1 LSFLPPRSGGEGNQI
16 ERLSGWF
23 RNLQGHFIV
32 LKKRLT
38 VKSGTGI
45 MTSTRAIRC
54 TPILASN
61 AITFAFGA
69 ALACAIGCGVGSILA
84 PRPAVAA
91 DFVMKFGTATIN
103 ETQHQ
108 FIKFYKDEVE
118 NASKGRIEVQIY
130 PASQLGPIPR
140 EIEGVQL
147 GNIQGY
153 IGPVDFFVGVDPR
166 FGVFSAPMLFRDEP
180 NAAATVR
187 DAAVQKATFDL
198 AAPKRMVG
206 IAMLDLGSSN
216 YGAKNPILRL
226 SDFSGKK
233 LRINGTE
240 LERQKMA
247 KLGATG
253 IGMPLSEVVP
263 ALDQG
268 TIDGTISGLSVFVA
282 FKMND
287 LLKVVTVTNDTFI
300 ISIAVVSKPWLDT
313 LPADLQKVVLDAGAT
328 VQTKAQAWEIDFTK
342 KLASDWTALGGTVQ
356 TLPSEDLA
364 RMKTLLDPV
373 ADEATKGQPAVH
385 DMLEM
390 VRAAAA
396 RN

>member
-1 LSFLPPRSGGEGNQI
+1 MFE
-16 ERLSGWF
+16 
-23 RNLQGHFIV
+23 
-32 LKKRLT
+32 
-38 VKSGTGI
+38 
-45 MTSTRAIRC
+45 
-54 TPILASN
+54 
-61 AITFAFGA
+61 
-69 ALACAIGCGVGSILA
+69 
-84 PRPAVAA
+84 
-91 DFVMKFGTATIN
+91 
-103 ETQHQ
+103 
-108 FIKFYKDEVE
+108 
-118 NASKGRIEVQIY
+118 
-130 PASQLGPIPR
+130 
-140 EIEGVQL
+140 
-147 GNIQGY
+147 
-153 IGPVDFFVGVDPR
+153 
-166 FGVFSAPMLFRDEP
+166 
-180 NAAATVR
+180 
-187 DAAVQKATFDL
+187 L

-206 IAMLDLGSSN
+206 IATLDLGSSN

-268 TIDGTISGLSVFVA
+268 AIDGTISGLSVFVS

-313 LPADLQKVVLDAGAT
+313 LPADLQKVVLDAGAA
-328 VQTKAQAWEIDFTK
+328 VQSKAQAWEVDFTN

-356 TLPSEDLA
+356 MLPSEDLT

-373 ADEATKGQPAVH
+373 GDEATKGQPAVH

>member
-1 LSFLPPRSGGEGNQI
+1 
-16 ERLSGWF
+16 
-23 RNLQGHFIV
+23 
-32 LKKRLT
+32 
-38 VKSGTGI
+38 
-45 MTSTRAIRC
+45 
-54 TPILASN
+54 
-61 AITFAFGA
+61 
-69 ALACAIGCGVGSILA
+69 
-84 PRPAVAA
+84 
-91 DFVMKFGTATIN
+91 
-103 ETQHQ
+103 
-108 FIKFYKDEVE
+108 
-118 NASKGRIEVQIY
+118 
-130 PASQLGPIPR
+130 
-140 EIEGVQL
+140 
-147 GNIQGY
+147 
-153 IGPVDFFVGVDPR
+153 
-166 FGVFSAPMLFRDEP
+166 MLFRDEA

-187 DAAVQKATFDL
+187 DPAVQKAMFDL

-206 IAMLDLGSSN
+206 IATLDLGSSN

-226 SDFSGKK
+226 TDFGGKK

-268 TIDGTISGLSVFVA
+268 TIDGTISGLSVFVS

-313 LPADLQKVVLDAGAT
+313 LPADLQKVVLDACAA
-328 VQTKAQAWEIDFTK
+328 VQTKAQAWEVDFTR
-342 KLASDWTALGGTVQ
+342 KLATDWAALGGAIQ
-356 TLPSEDLA
+356 MLPAEDLA

-373 ADEATKGQPAVH
+373 GDEATKGQPAVH

>member
-1 LSFLPPRSGGEGNQI
+1 
-16 ERLSGWF
+16 
-23 RNLQGHFIV
+23 
-32 LKKRLT
+32 
-38 VKSGTGI
+38 
-45 MTSTRAIRC
+45 MTSTRVIRRISAS
-54 TPILASN
+54 TSFDRIALAT
-61 AITFAFGA
+61 AAALAYAFGA
-69 ALACAIGCGVGSILA
+69 VLGAVLGAL
-84 PRPAVAA
+84 PASAA

-118 NASKGRIEVQIY
+118 KASNGRIEVQIY

-180 NAAATVR
+180 NAAATVH
-187 DAAVQKATFDL
+187 DAAVQKAMFEL

-206 IAMLDLGSSN
+206 IATLDLGSSN

-226 SDFSGKK
+226 SDFNGKK

-268 TIDGTISGLSVFVA
+268 TIDGTISGLSVFVS

-313 LPADLQKVVLDAGAT
+313 LPAVLQKVVLDAGAA
-328 VQTKAQAWEIDFTK
+328 VQSKAQAWEVDFTK

-356 TLPSEDLA
+356 TLPSEDLT

-373 ADEATKGQPAVH
+373 GDDATNGQPAVH

>member
-1 LSFLPPRSGGEGNQI
+1 
-16 ERLSGWF
+16 
-23 RNLQGHFIV
+23 
-32 LKKRLT
+32 
-38 VKSGTGI
+38 
-45 MTSTRAIRC
+45 MTFTHAICRVRASAPSRRIA
-54 TPILASN
+54 LAL
-61 AITFAFGA
+61 A
-69 ALACAIGCGVGSILA
+69 ALLVCGLGTLRGV
-84 PRPAVAA
+84 PPASAA

-108 FIKFYKDEVE
+108 FIKFYKDEIE
-118 NASKGRIEVQIY
+118 KASNGRIEVQIY

-166 FGVFSAPMLFRDEP
+166 YGVFSAPMLFRDEA
-180 NAAATVR
+180 NVAATIH
-187 DAAVQKATFDL
+187 DPDIQKATFDL

-206 IAMLDLGSSN
+206 IATLDLGSSN

-268 TIDGTISGLSVFVA
+268 TIDGTISGLSVFVS

-287 LLKVVTVTNDTFI
+287 ILKVVTVTNDTFI

-313 LPADLQKVVLDAGAT
+313 LPADLQKVVLDAGAV
-328 VQTKAQAWEIDFTK
+328 VQSKAQAWE
-342 KLASDWTALGGTVQ
+342 
-356 TLPSEDLA
+356 
-364 RMKTLLDPV
+364 
-373 ADEATKGQPAVH
+373 
-385 DMLEM
+385 
-390 VRAAAA
+390 
-396 RN
+396 

>member
-1 LSFLPPRSGGEGNQI
+1 MTFTGANRSVGVTLHG
-16 ERLSGWF
+16 
-23 RNLQGHFIV
+23 
-32 LKKRLT
+32 
-38 VKSGTGI
+38 
-45 MTSTRAIRC
+45 RAVA
-54 TPILASN
+54 LA
-61 AITFAFGA
+61 A
-69 ALACAIGCGVGSILA
+69 ALACGLGTLLGPL
-84 PRPAVAA
+84 PASAA

-118 NASKGRIEVQIY
+118 KASNGRIEVQIY

-166 FGVFSAPMLFRDEP
+166 FGVFSAPMLFRDEA

-187 DAAVQKATFDL
+187 DPAVQKAMFDL

-206 IAMLDLGSSN
+206 IATLDLGSSN

-226 SDFSGKK
+226 ADFGGKK

-268 TIDGTISGLSVFVA
+268 TIDGTISGLSVFVS

-313 LPADLQKVVLDAGAT
+313 LPADLQKVVLDAGAA
-328 VQTKAQAWEIDFTK
+328 VQSNAQAWEVDFTK
-342 KLASDWTALGGTVQ
+342 KLATD
-356 TLPSEDLA
+356 
-364 RMKTLLDPV
+364 
-373 ADEATKGQPAVH
+373 
-385 DMLEM
+385 
-390 VRAAAA
+390 
-396 RN
+396 

>member
-1 LSFLPPRSGGEGNQI
+1 MSVI
-16 ERLSGWF
+16 
-23 RNLQGHFIV
+23 
-32 LKKRLT
+32 
-38 VKSGTGI
+38 
-45 MTSTRAIRC
+45 RAIRAC
-54 TPILASN
+54 DFLAGRRFAKFSAGAKFSANNFAVVAAVLTCLTPAAPAS
-61 AITFAFGA
+61 
-69 ALACAIGCGVGSILA
+69 
-84 PRPAVAA
+84 AA
-91 DFVMKFGTATIN
+91 DFVMKIGTATIN

-108 FIKFYKDEVE
+108 FIKFYKEEVE
-118 NASKGRIEVQIY
+118 KASGGRIEVQIY

-153 IGPVDFFVGVDPR
+153 VGPVDFFVGVDPR
-166 FGVFSAPMLFRDEP
+166 FGVFSTPMLFRDEA
-180 NAAATVR
+180 NAAATIH
-187 DAAVQKATFDL
+187 DPAVQKAMFDL

-206 IAMLDLGSSN
+206 IATLGLGASN
-216 YGAKNPILRL
+216 YGAKKAILTL
-226 SDFSGKK
+226 ADFAGKK

-240 LERQKMA
+240 MERQKMA

-313 LPADLQKVVLDAGAT
+313 LPADLQKIVIDSGAAIQAKT
-328 VQTKAQAWEIDFTK
+328 QAWEMDFTK
-342 KLASDWTALGGTVQ
+342 KLESDWSAVGGTVHK
-356 TLPSEDLA
+356 LSAEDLA
-364 RMKTLLDPV
+364 QMKTLLDPV
-373 ADEATKGQPAVH
+373 GDAATKDQPAVH
-385 DMLEM
+385 DMLQM

-396 RN
+396 KN

>member
-1 LSFLPPRSGGEGNQI
+1 MRRPSQRSLVRLVGAVSLLLSGGA
-16 ERLSGWF
+16 
-23 RNLQGHFIV
+23 
-32 LKKRLT
+32 
-38 VKSGTGI
+38 
-45 MTSTRAIRC
+45 TSK
-54 TPILASN
+54 
-61 AITFAFGA
+61 
-69 ALACAIGCGVGSILA
+69 
-84 PRPAVAA
+84 PAVAA
-91 DFVMKFGTATIN
+91 DFVMKFGTATMN

-108 FIKFYKDEVE
+108 YLKFYKEALE
-118 NASKGRIEVQIY
+118 QASKGRIEVQVY
-130 PASQLGPIPR
+130 PNSQLGPIPR

-147 GNIQGY
+147 GTIQGY

-180 NAAATVR
+180 NAAATVHNP
-187 DAAVQKATFDL
+187 AVQKAMFDL

-206 IAMLDLGSSN
+206 IATLDLGSSN

-226 SDFSGKK
+226 ADFSGKK

-300 ISIAVVSKPWLDT
+300 ISIAVLSKPWLDT
-313 LPADLQKVVLDAGAT
+313 LPADLQKVVVDAGAT

-342 KLASDWTALGGTVQ
+342 QLASDWTALGGTVQ
-356 TLPSEDLA
+356 ALPAEDLA

-373 ADEATKGQPAVH
+373 GNEATKGQPAVH
-385 DMLEM
+385 DMLEL

>member
-1 LSFLPPRSGGEGNQI
+1 MVAR
-16 ERLSGWF
+16 
-23 RNLQGHFIV
+23 HCIV
-32 LKKRLT
+32 
-38 VKSGTGI
+38 
-45 MTSTRAIRC
+45 A
-54 TPILASN
+54 
-61 AITFAFGA
+61 A
-69 ALACAIGCGVGSILA
+69 ALVCLMPLA
-84 PRPAVAA
+84 PAVAA
-91 DFVMKFGTATIN
+91 DFTMKFGTATIN
-103 ETQHQ
+103 EGQHQ
-108 FIKFYKDEVE
+108 FLKFYKEEVE
-118 NASKGRIEVQIY
+118 KASGGRIEVQIY

-166 FGVFSAPMLFRDEP
+166 FGVFSAPMLFRDDA

-187 DAAVQKATFDL
+187 NPAVQKAMFDL
-198 AAPKRMVG
+198 AAAKRMVG
-206 IAMLDLGSSN
+206 IATLDLGSSN

-287 LLKVVTVTNDTFI
+287 LLKVITVTNDTYI
-300 ISIAVVSKPWLDT
+300 NSIAVVSTAWLAT
-313 LPADLQKVVLDAGAT
+313 LPPDLRKIVIDGGAA
-328 VQTKAQAWEIDFTK
+328 VQGRTQQWQFDFSK
-342 KLASDWTALGGTVQ
+342 KLVGDWTALGGSVH
-356 TLPSEDLA
+356 TLPADDLTK
-364 RMKTLLDPV
+364 MKTLLGPV
-373 ADEATKGQPAVH
+373 ADDVTKNQPAVH
-385 DMLEM
+385 QMLEM
-390 VRAAAA
+390 VRE
-396 RN
+396 